1 MGPIPPDMPLDEYDR
16 RVIEEIKARRAANPN
31 PRCYSSERVAR
42 LLADLNARFEQAGW
56 ADPAIVAELR
66 AELAAEPPE

>member
-16 RVIEEIKARRAANPN
+16 LVTEQIKAYRAANPN
-31 PRCYSSERVAR
+31 PRSYPAERVRR
-42 LLADLNARFEQAGW
+42 LLADLQARFEQAGW

-66 AELAAEPPE
+66 AELLAEPQE